1 MLLYMAM
8 RSYEVVE
15 TLRKSRKAIFSPSD
29 ITKITGQSGSGVYV
43 LINRLHNK
51 GLITKPLKG
60 VISLSH
66 DPFVISS
73 QLYPPSYISFITAL
87 YLHGKIQQV
96 INLIFIV
103 TARKR
108 RQIEVFGMDVQF
120 VTLKRAMIFGYKK
133 ERKENSYVVVAD
145 VEKAI
150 IDCLYLPRYCRLAD
164 IIAILEE
171 GDVDIRRLIEYARMS
186 ESEAVERRLGYLL
199 DLIGLKH
206 DIRPKSKT
214 SYKLNPSIKEK
225 GEFDNKWRIYVNEA
239 IK

>member
-1 MLLYMAM
+1 M
-8 RSYEVVE
+8 RLYEVVE
-15 TLRKSRKAIFSPSD
+15 TLRKSRKAIFSPND
-29 ITKITGQSGSGVYV
+29 ITKVTGQSGSGVYV

-60 VISLSH
+60 VISLSQ

-96 INLIFIV
+96 IDLIFIV
-103 TARKR
+103 SARKR
-108 RQIEVFGMDVQF
+108 RQIKVFGMDVQF

-145 VEKAI
+145 LEKAI

-164 IIAILEE
+164 IFAILEE
-171 GDVDIRRLIEYARMS
+171 DDDVDIRRLIEYARMS

-199 DLIGLKH
+199 DLIGMKH

>member
-1 MLLYMAM
+1 
-8 RSYEVVE
+8 
-15 TLRKSRKAIFSPSD
+15 
-29 ITKITGQSGSGVYV
+29 
-43 LINRLHNK
+43 
-51 GLITKPLKG
+51 
-60 VISLSH
+60 
-66 DPFVISS
+66 
-73 QLYPPSYISFITAL
+73 
-87 YLHGKIQQV
+87 
-96 INLIFIV
+96 
-103 TARKR
+103 
-108 RQIEVFGMDVQF
+108 
-120 VTLKRAMIFGYKK
+120 MIFGYKK
-133 ERKENSYVVVAD
+133 ERKENSYVVVAN

-164 IIAILEE
+164 IIDILEE

-199 DLIGLKH
+199 DLIGMKH

>member
-1 MLLYMAM
+1 V
-8 RSYEVVE
+8 S
-15 TLRKSRKAIFSPSD
+15 
-29 ITKITGQSGSGVYV
+29 
-43 LINRLHNK
+43 
-51 GLITKPLKG
+51 
-60 VISLSH
+60 
-66 DPFVISS
+66 
-73 QLYPPSYISFITAL
+73 
-87 YLHGKIQQV
+87 
-96 INLIFIV
+96 
-103 TARKR
+103 ARKR
-108 RQIEVFGMDVQF
+108 RQIKVFGMDVQF

-133 ERKENSYVVVAD
+133 ERKENSYVVVAN

-164 IIAILEE
+164 IIDILEE

-186 ESEAVERRLGYLL
+186 KIEAVERRLGYLL
-199 DLIGLKH
+199 DLIGMKH

>member
-1 MLLYMAM
+1 MIM

-15 TLRKSRKAIFSPSD
+15 TLRKSRKAIFSPND

-60 VISLSH
+60 VISLSQ

-96 INLIFIV
+96 IDRIFIV
-103 TARKR
+103 SARKR
-108 RQIEVFGMDVQF
+108 RQIKVFGMDVQF

-164 IIAILEE
+164 IIDILEE

-186 ESEAVERRLGYLL
+186 KIEAVERRLGYLL
-199 DLIGLKH
+199 DLIGMKH

>member
-1 MLLYMAM
+1 MIM

-15 TLRKSRKAIFSPSD
+15 TLRKSRKAIFSPND

-43 LINRLHNK
+43 LINRLHTK

-60 VISLSH
+60 VISLSQ

-96 INLIFIV
+96 IDLIFIV
-103 TARKR
+103 SARKR
-108 RQIEVFGMDVQF
+108 RQIKVFGMDVQF
-120 VTLKRAMIFGYKK
+120 VTLKRTMIFGYKK

-145 VEKAI
+145 LEKAI

-164 IIAILEE
+164 IFAILEE
-171 GDVDIRRLIEYARMS
+171 DDDVDIRRLIEYARMS

-199 DLIGLKH
+199 DLIGMKH

-214 SYKLNPSIKEK
+214 SYKLNPSIREK
-225 GEFDNKWRIYVNEA
+225 GEFDNKWRIYVNDA